1 MANVPPD
8 IEIAQSAAMLP
19 IQDIASQ
26 LGLRPEQLDLYGRYK
41 AKISLEAVSG
51 SAAQGHLVLVT
62 AISPTPAG
70 EGKTTVS
77 CGLAQ
82 ALKRQGR
89 KVALCLR
96 EPSMGPVMGIKGG
109 AAGGGYAQVV
119 PMEDIN
125 LHFTGDIHAV
135 TSAHNLLSAL
145 ADNHLQQGNTLGLDP
160 RRITWPRA
168 MDMNDRALRNITV
181 GLGGPLNGVPREE
194 HFIISVASE
203 VMAILCLARDLED
216 LNARLGRIIVGYTYE
231 RKPVTAADLEAAGAM
246 TMLLKDAIKPNLVQT
261 LENGPAFVHGG
272 PFANI
277 AHGCNSLAAT
287 RAALSLADWVVTE
300 AGFGAELGAEKFFD
314 IKCRI
319 GGLRPECAVL
329 VASVRAL
336 KHHGGVKPE
345 ALKNENAEAVKLG
358 LPNLEKHLE
367 NLGRFGV
374 PVVVAINRFSS
385 DSEPE
390 LNLIAECCD
399 RHGAGFAL
407 AEVWEKG
414 AEGGLELAEK
424 VVEAVESRRAD
435 FRALYEL
442 ETTVQNKIGT
452 IAGELYGA
460 DGVEYTAEAKKQIQ
474 AIEAM
479 GLGGLPVCVA
489 KTQYSLSDNP
499 ALIGRPRG
507 FKITV
512 RSVTPSAGAG
522 FLVALTGEVMTMP
535 GLPKAPAAA
544 RMRVDNSGKAYG
556 LF

>member
-1 MANVPPD
+1 MPNVPSD
-8 IEIAQSAAMLP
+8 IDIAQAATIRP
-19 IQDIASQ
+19 IQEVASQ
-26 LGLRPEQLDLYGRYK
+26 LGLEPESLDLYGHYK
-41 AKISLEAVSG
+41 AKVGLEH
-51 SAAQGHLVLVT
+51 AAAGGRQGHLVLVT
-62 AISPTPAG
+62 ALNPTPAG

-96 EPSMGPVMGIKGG
+96 EPSLGPVMGIKGG
-109 AAGGGYAQVV
+109 AAGGGYAQVI

-135 TSAHNLLSAL
+135 TAAHNLLSAL
-145 ADNHLQQGNTLGLDP
+145 IDNQLQQGNPLGLDP
-160 RRITWPRA
+160 RRVTWPRA
-168 MDMNDRALRNITV
+168 MDMNDRALRNVTV

-203 VMAILCLARDLED
+203 VMAILCLACDLDD
-216 LNARLGRIIVGYTYE
+216 LSARLGRIIVGYTFG
-231 RKPVTAADLEAAGAM
+231 RKPVTAGDLEAHGAM
-246 TMLLKDAIKPNLVQT
+246 AMLLKDALKPNLVQT

-287 RAALSLADWVVTE
+287 RTALALADWVVTE

-314 IKCRI
+314 IKCRA
-319 GGLRPECAVL
+319 GALRPECAVL
-329 VASVRAL
+329 VASARAL
-336 KHHGGVKPE
+336 KHHGGAKLE
-345 ALKNENAEAVKLG
+345 ALKEENLEALERG

-367 NLGRFGV
+367 NLAKFGV
-374 PVVVAINRFSS
+374 PVVVALNRFVQ
-385 DSEPE
+385 DSPAE
-390 LNLIAECCD
+390 LDRIADFCAGK
-399 RHGAGFAL
+399 GASCAL

-414 AEGGLELAEK
+414 AAGGMDLADK
-424 VVEAVESRRAD
+424 VVAAVESGKAD
-435 FRALYEL
+435 FRVLYEL
-442 ETTVQNKIGT
+442 EDTIRHKIET
-452 IAGELYGA
+452 LAGEIYGA
-460 DGVEYTAEAKKQIQ
+460 EGVDFTIEAKKQIQ
-474 AIEAM
+474 AIEEI

-499 ALIGRPRG
+499 LLLGRPRD
-507 FKITV
+507 FRITV
-512 RSVTPSAGAG
+512 RAVTPSAGAG

-535 GLPKAPAAA
+535 GLPKTPAAA
-544 RMRVDNSGKAYG
+544 RMRVDNSGKVYG